1 MTRREIVVNP
11 VLNEKLNAE
20 FLVFNEEHSE
30 DEALELRMR
39 IQNLHQIKSR
49 KLILALRENEDE
61 RTFEILLALMGYNK
75 TNFSFREP
83 LKEKVA
89 LSLLNADLSDE
100 EFYFAVYSD
109 SFEPQDVEVL
119 AKSSRVNHKDLPKI
133 CNLAENAGVSITS
146 IVKRLTSNRN
156 WLSTSGIRNKNLD
169 NLAMFVPSG
178 DLFRRVARSRPK
190 KTDVRRITA
199 LAMAW
204 LKCELS
210 SSDFSEILL
219 ASCKKKD
226 YSSVIAQMNEC
237 KRTV

>member
-1 MTRREIVVNP
+1 MTRDIT
-11 VLNEKLNAE
+11 LSKTLIKKLNME
-20 FLVFNEEHSE
+20 FLVFSEKHSE
-30 DEALELRMR
+30 DETLELRMR

-75 TNFSFREP
+75 TDFSFREP

-89 LSLLNADLSDE
+89 LSLLNADLSNE

-119 AKSSRVNHKDLPKI
+119 AKSSRVNHKDLPKV

-190 KTDVRRITA
+190 KTDARRITA

-219 ASCKKKD
+219 DGCKKKD
-226 YSSVIAQMNEC
+226 YGSIIAQMN
-237 KRTV
+237 KRKRVG